1 MLRQMEMEMG
11 GRVSDDDERRKEGRR
26 VVNLREKLNLLGE
39 GRSEQP
45 RAIIPHGSAYL
56 ALTNTIG

>member
-1 MLRQMEMEMG
+1 METEMG

-45 RAIIPHGSAYL
+45 RAIPHGSAYL